1 MKRLFFITGMLT
13 LLAACSNAYK
23 GMQEATAPVNC
34 LEALKPDYTNVLFRA
49 EVEVQK
55 QSLGGLLLVKTMPD
69 LTRRVVFTS
78 PTGVSF
84 FDFAFGGEK
93 GFEVISII
101 EKMDR
106 KLVIESLRN
115 DFALFL
121 FENSSLD
128 SRPDGTA
135 MPLVR
140 RRNGELYYG
149 YPQGEKTNWYIV
161 DSTCRVLK
169 RAELGAP
176 KRPLAE
182 IHWWLDA
189 QRVPDS
195 AFIQHHNFRFNIR
208 LTKIAR

>member
-1 MKRLFFITGMLT
+1 MKRV
-13 LLAACSNAYK
+13 LLIGAVLVLVSACSNAYK
-23 GMQEATAPVNC
+23 GLQAATAPAGC
-34 LEALKPDYTNVLFRA
+34 LEQLKPDYSNLLFRA

-69 LTRRVVFTS
+69 STRRVVFTS
-78 PTGVSF
+78 PTGVRF

-101 EKMDR
+101 EKMNR

-121 FENSSLD
+121 FENGASAPL
-128 SRPDGTA
+128 
-135 MPLVR
+135 LVR
-140 RRNGELYYG
+140 RRGDELYYG
-149 YPQGEKTNWYIV
+149 YPHGKKTNWYIT
-161 DSTCRVLK
+161 DSGCGALK

-176 KRPLAE
+176 RRPLAE
-182 IHWWLDA
+182 IHWWLDG

>member
-1 MKRLFFITGMLT
+1 MRSLFVFGCML
-13 LLAACSNAYK
+13 LLLNACNNAYK
-23 GMQEATAPVNC
+23 GLQVTTAPAANC
-34 LEALKPDYTNVLFRA
+34 VERLKPDYTNILFRA
-49 EVEVQK
+49 EVEVQQ

-69 LTRRVVFTS
+69 STRRVVFTS

-93 GFEVISII
+93 GFEVVSIMA
-101 EKMDR
+101 KLNR
-106 KLVIESLRN
+106 KRVIESLRN

-121 FENSSLD
+121 FENNDKL
-128 SRPDGTA
+128 
-135 MPLVR
+135 PLKR
-140 RRNGELYYG
+140 KRGDEFYYG
-149 YPQGEKTNWYIV
+149 YPQGEKTNWYIT
-161 DSTCRVLK
+161 DSACQVLK

-182 IHWWLDA
+182 IHWWLDT

-195 AFIQHHNFRFNIR
+195 AIIQHHNFRFNIR

>member
-1 MKRLFFITGMLT
+1 M

-23 GMQEATAPVNC
+23 GLQETTAPGNC
-34 LEALKPDYTNVLFRA
+34 LELLKPDYSNLLFRA

-69 LTRRVVFTS
+69 ATRRVVFTS

-101 EKMDR
+101 EKMNK

-121 FENSSLD
+121 FENN
-128 SRPDGTA
+128 PAGDGRGTTA
-135 MPLVR
+135 VAPLVR
-140 RRNGELYYG
+140 RRGEDLYYG
-149 YPQGEKTNWYIV
+149 YPHGEKTNWYIV
-161 DSTCRVLK
+161 DSDCRVLK

-176 KRPLAE
+176 RRPLAE